1 MLKVALTGGI
11 GSGKSTVADFLD
23 ELGAYVID
31 SDQLA
36 RDVIERGTP
45 GYEAVLAAF
54 GDEILTDGDVDRAKL
69 AAIVFKDPTSRLK
82 LEGIIHPLV
91 RDAAEK
97 MVRNL
102 PPESIVINQIP
113 LLVETDGA
121 KRFDY
126 VVAVSADEEVRRAR
140 LIDRGMKDYE
150 ITKRLA
156 AQVNDA
162 EREKVAHYV
171 VTNNGTLDDLSRSVE
186 ALWRNELLPRSAKQC
201 GPART
206 WHCHVSG

>member
-36 RDVIERGTP
+36 RDVVERGTP

-54 GDEILTDGDVDRAKL
+54 GDGILANGEIDRAKL
-69 AAIVFKDPTSRLK
+69 AEIVFKDATARAT
-82 LEGIIHPLV
+82 LESIIHPLV

-97 MVRNL
+97 MVKSL
-102 PPESIVINQIP
+102 PADAVVINQIP

-121 KRFDY
+121 KRFDF
-126 VVAVSADEEVRRAR
+126 VITVSADEDIRRRR
-140 LIDRGMKDYE
+140 LIERGMKDYE

-162 EREKVAHYV
+162 ARESIAHSV
-171 VTNNGTLDDLSRSVE
+171 IRNNGSIDELRQVVE
-186 ALWRNELLPRSAKQC
+186 ELWRLELLPRSTEQ
-201 GPART
+201 
-206 WHCHVSG
+206 

>member
-11 GSGKSTVADFLD
+11 GSGKSTVAEYLE

-102 PPESIVINQIP
+102 PAESIVINQIP
-113 LLVETDGA
+113 LLVETGGA

-171 VTNNGTLDDLSRSVE
+171 VTNNGTIDDLSRSVE
-186 ALWRNELLPRSAKQC
+186 VLWRNELLPRSAKQ
-201 GPART
+201 
-206 WHCHVSG
+206 

>member
-36 RDVIERGTP
+36 RDVVERGTS

-54 GDEILTDGDVDRAKL
+54 GDGILTDGEIDRAKL
-69 AAIVFKDPTSRLK
+69 AEIVFKDATARAT
-82 LEGIIHPLV
+82 LESIIHPLV

-97 MVRNL
+97 MVKSL
-102 PPESIVINQIP
+102 PADAVVINQIP

-121 KRFDY
+121 KRFDF
-126 VVAVSADEEVRRAR
+126 VITVSADEDIRRRR
-140 LIDRGMKDYE
+140 LIERGMKEYE
-150 ITKRLA
+150 ITKRLS

-162 EREKVAHYV
+162 AREAIAHSV
-171 VTNNGTLDDLSRSVE
+171 IRNNGSIDELRQVVE
-186 ALWRNELLPRSAKQC
+186 ELWRLELLPRSAEQ
-201 GPART
+201 
-206 WHCHVSG
+206 

>member
-36 RDVIERGTP
+36 REVVERGTS

-54 GDEILTDGDVDRAKL
+54 GDGILTDGEIDRAKL
-69 AAIVFKDPTSRLK
+69 AEIVFKDATARAT
-82 LEGIIHPLV
+82 LESIIHPLV

-97 MVRNL
+97 MVKSL
-102 PPESIVINQIP
+102 PADAVVINQIP

-121 KRFDY
+121 KRFDF
-126 VVAVSADEEVRRAR
+126 VITVSADDDIRRRR
-140 LIDRGMKDYE
+140 LIERGMKDYE
-150 ITKRLA
+150 ITKRLS

-162 EREKVAHYV
+162 AREAIAHSV
-171 VTNNGTLDDLSRSVE
+171 IRNNGSIDELRQVVE
-186 ALWRNELLPRSAKQC
+186 ELWRLELLPRSAEQ
-201 GPART
+201 
-206 WHCHVSG
+206 

>member
-36 RDVIERGTP
+36 RDVVERGTP

-54 GDEILTDGDVDRAKL
+54 GDGILANGEIDRAKL
-69 AAIVFKDPTSRLK
+69 AEIVFKDATARAT
-82 LEGIIHPLV
+82 LESIIHPLV

-97 MVRNL
+97 MVKSL
-102 PPESIVINQIP
+102 PADAVLINQIP

-121 KRFDY
+121 KRFDF
-126 VVAVSADEEVRRAR
+126 VITVSADEDIRRRR
-140 LIDRGMKDYE
+140 LIERGMKDYE

-156 AQVNDA
+156 AQVNDGA
-162 EREKVAHYV
+162 REAIAHSV
-171 VTNNGTLDDLSRSVE
+171 IRNNGSIDELRQLVE
-186 ALWRNELLPRSAKQC
+186 ELWRLELLPRSTEQ
-201 GPART
+201 
-206 WHCHVSG
+206 

>member
-36 RDVIERGTP
+36 RDVVERGTP

-54 GDEILTDGDVDRAKL
+54 GDGILTDGEIDRAKL
-69 AAIVFKDPTSRLK
+69 AEIVFKDATARAT
-82 LEGIIHPLV
+82 LESIIHPLV

-97 MVRNL
+97 MVKSL
-102 PPESIVINQIP
+102 PSDAVVINQIP

-121 KRFDY
+121 KRFDF
-126 VVAVSADEEVRRAR
+126 VITVSADEDIRRRR
-140 LIDRGMKDYE
+140 LIERGMKDYE

-156 AQVNDA
+156 AQVNDGA
-162 EREKVAHYV
+162 REAIAHSV
-171 VTNNGTLDDLSRSVE
+171 IRNNGSIDELRQVVE
-186 ALWRNELLPRSAKQC
+186 ELWRLELLPRSTEQ
-201 GPART
+201 
-206 WHCHVSG
+206 

>member
-36 RDVIERGTP
+36 RDVVERGTP

-54 GDEILTDGDVDRAKL
+54 GDGILTDGEIDRAKL
-69 AAIVFKDPTSRLK
+69 AEIVFKDATARAT
-82 LEGIIHPLV
+82 LESIIHPLV

-97 MVRNL
+97 MVKSL
-102 PPESIVINQIP
+102 PADAVVINQIP

-121 KRFDY
+121 KRFDF
-126 VVAVSADEEVRRAR
+126 VITVSADEDIRRRR
-140 LIDRGMKDYE
+140 LIERGMKDYE

-162 EREKVAHYV
+162 AREAIAHSV
-171 VTNNGTLDDLSRSVE
+171 IRNNGSIDELRQVVE
-186 ALWRNELLPRSAKQC
+186 ELWRLELLPRSAEQ
-201 GPART
+201 
-206 WHCHVSG
+206 

>member
-36 RDVIERGTP
+36 RDVVERGTP

-54 GDEILTDGDVDRAKL
+54 GDGILTDGEIDRAKL
-69 AAIVFKDPTSRLK
+69 AEIVFKDAAARAT
-82 LEGIIHPLV
+82 LESIIHPLV

-97 MVRNL
+97 MVKSL
-102 PPESIVINQIP
+102 PADAVVINQIP

-121 KRFDY
+121 KRFDF
-126 VVAVSADEEVRRAR
+126 VITVSADEDIRRRR
-140 LIDRGMKDYE
+140 LIERGMKDYE

-162 EREKVAHYV
+162 AREAIAHSV
-171 VTNNGTLDDLSRSVE
+171 VRNNGSIDELHQVVE
-186 ALWRNELLPRSAKQC
+186 ELWRLELLPRSTEQ
-201 GPART
+201 
-206 WHCHVSG
+206 

>member
-11 GSGKSTVADFLD
+11 GSGKSTVAEFLD

-36 RDVIERGTP
+36 RDVVERGTP

-54 GDEILTDGDVDRAKL
+54 GDGILTDGEIDRAKL
-69 AAIVFKDPTSRLK
+69 AEIVFKDAAARAT
-82 LEGIIHPLV
+82 LESIIHPLV

-97 MVRNL
+97 MVKSL
-102 PPESIVINQIP
+102 PVDAVVINQIP

-121 KRFDY
+121 KRFDF
-126 VVAVSADEEVRRAR
+126 VITVSADEDIRRRR
-140 LIDRGMKDYE
+140 LIERGMKEYE
-150 ITKRLA
+150 ITKRLS

-162 EREKVAHYV
+162 AREAIAHSV
-171 VTNNGTLDDLSRSVE
+171 IRNNGSIDELRQVVE
-186 ALWRNELLPRSAKQC
+186 ELWRNELLPRSTQQ
-201 GPART
+201 
-206 WHCHVSG
+206 

>member
-36 RDVIERGTP
+36 RDVVERGTP

-54 GDEILTDGDVDRAKL
+54 GDGILTDGEIDRAKL
-69 AAIVFKDPTSRLK
+69 AEIVFKDAA
-82 LEGIIHPLV
+82 LESIIHPLV

-97 MVRNL
+97 MVKSL
-102 PPESIVINQIP
+102 PADAVVINQIP

-121 KRFDY
+121 KRFDF
-126 VVAVSADEEVRRAR
+126 VITVSADEDIRRRR
-140 LIDRGMKDYE
+140 LIERGMKEYE

-162 EREKVAHYV
+162 AREAIANSIIR
-171 VTNNGTLDDLSRSVE
+171 NNGSIDELRQVVE
-186 ALWRNELLPRSAKQC
+186 ELWRLELLPRSTEQ
-201 GPART
+201 
-206 WHCHVSG
+206 

>member
-11 GSGKSTVADFLD
+11 GSGKSTVSEILE

-36 RDVIERGTP
+36 RDVIERGSP
-45 GYEAVLAAF
+45 GYESVLASF
-54 GDEILTDGDVDRAKL
+54 GDEILVDGEIDRNKL
-69 AAIVFKDPTSRLK
+69 GSIVFKDPASRLK
-82 LEGIIHPLV
+82 LESIIHPLV

-97 MVRNL
+97 LARNL
-102 PPESIVINQIP
+102 PAGSVVINQIP

-126 VVAVSADEEVRRAR
+126 VITVSADEELRRSR
-140 LIDRGMKDYE
+140 LIERGMKDYE
-150 ITKRLA
+150 ITHRLA

-162 EREKVAHYV
+162 ARENVASFV
-171 VTNNGTLDDLSRSVE
+171 LTNNGTIDDLRRDVE
-186 ALWRNELLPRSAKQC
+186 ALWRNELLPRSTK
-201 GPART
+201 P
-206 WHCHVSG
+206 

>member
-36 RDVIERGTP
+36 RDVVERGTP

-54 GDEILTDGDVDRAKL
+54 GDGILTDGEIDRAKL
-69 AAIVFKDPTSRLK
+69 AEIVFKDAAARAT
-82 LEGIIHPLV
+82 LESIIHPLV

-97 MVRNL
+97 MVKSL
-102 PPESIVINQIP
+102 PADAVVINQIP

-121 KRFDY
+121 KRFDF
-126 VVAVSADEEVRRAR
+126 VITVSADEDIRRRR
-140 LIDRGMKDYE
+140 LIERGMKDYE

-162 EREKVAHYV
+162 ARETIAHSV
-171 VTNNGTLDDLSRSVE
+171 VRNNGSIDELHQVVE
-186 ALWRNELLPRSAKQC
+186 ELWRLELLPRSTEQ
-201 GPART
+201 
-206 WHCHVSG
+206 

>member
-11 GSGKSTVADFLD
+11 GSGKSTVAEFLD

-36 RDVIERGTP
+36 REVVERGTP

-54 GDEILTDGDVDRAKL
+54 GDGILTDGEIDRAKL
-69 AAIVFKDPTSRLK
+69 AEIVFKDAAARAT
-82 LEGIIHPLV
+82 LESIVHPLV

-97 MVRNL
+97 MVKSL
-102 PPESIVINQIP
+102 PADAVVINQIP

-121 KRFDY
+121 KRFDF
-126 VVAVSADEEVRRAR
+126 VITVSADEDIRRRR
-140 LIDRGMKDYE
+140 LIERGMKDYE

-162 EREKVAHYV
+162 AREAIAHSV
-171 VTNNGTLDDLSRSVE
+171 IRNNGSIDELRHVVE
-186 ALWRNELLPRSAKQC
+186 ELWRLELLPRSTEQ
-201 GPART
+201 
-206 WHCHVSG
+206 

>member
-11 GSGKSTVADFLD
+11 GSGKSTVAEFLD

-36 RDVIERGTP
+36 RDVVERGTP

-54 GDEILTDGDVDRAKL
+54 GDEILTDGEIDRAKL
-69 AAIVFKDPTSRLK
+69 AEIVFKDSIARAT
-82 LEGIIHPLV
+82 LESIIHPLV

-97 MVRNL
+97 MVKSL
-102 PPESIVINQIP
+102 PSDAVVINQIP

-121 KRFDY
+121 KRFDF
-126 VVAVSADEEVRRAR
+126 VITVSADEDVRRRR
-140 LIDRGMKDYE
+140 LVERGMKDYE

-162 EREKVAHYV
+162 AREAIAH
-171 VTNNGTLDDLSRSVE
+171 SVIRNSGSIAE
-186 ALWRNELLPRSAKQC
+186 LRQAVESIWRNELLPRSTEQ
-201 GPART
+201 
-206 WHCHVSG
+206 

>member
-36 RDVIERGTP
+36 RDVVERGTP

-54 GDEILTDGDVDRAKL
+54 GDGILADGEIDRAKL
-69 AAIVFKDPTSRLK
+69 AEIVFKDATARAK
-82 LEGIIHPLV
+82 LESIIHPLV

-97 MVRNL
+97 MMKSL
-102 PPESIVINQIP
+102 PADAVVINQIP

-121 KRFDY
+121 KRFDF
-126 VVAVSADEEVRRAR
+126 VITVSADEDIRRGR
-140 LIDRGMKDYE
+140 LIERGMKDYE

-162 EREKVAHYV
+162 AREAIAHSV
-171 VTNNGTLDDLSRSVE
+171 IRNNGSIDELRHVVE
-186 ALWRNELLPRSAKQC
+186 ELWRLELLPRSTEQ
-201 GPART
+201 
-206 WHCHVSG
+206 

>member
-36 RDVIERGTP
+36 RDVVERGTP

-54 GDEILTDGDVDRAKL
+54 GDGILANGEIDRAKL
-69 AAIVFKDPTSRLK
+69 AEIVFKDATARAT
-82 LEGIIHPLV
+82 LESIIHPLV

-97 MVRNL
+97 MVKSL
-102 PPESIVINQIP
+102 PADAVVINQIP
-113 LLVETDGA
+113 LLVETDGV
-121 KRFDY
+121 KRFDF
-126 VVAVSADEEVRRAR
+126 VITVSADEDIRRRR
-140 LIDRGMKDYE
+140 LIERGMKDYE

-156 AQVNDA
+156 AQVNDGA
-162 EREKVAHYV
+162 REAIAHSV
-171 VTNNGTLDDLSRSVE
+171 IRNNGSIDELRHVVE
-186 ALWRNELLPRSAKQC
+186 ELWRLELLPRSTEQ
-201 GPART
+201 
-206 WHCHVSG
+206 

>member
-36 RDVIERGTP
+36 RDVVERGTP

-54 GDEILTDGDVDRAKL
+54 GDGILANGEIDRAKL
-69 AAIVFKDPTSRLK
+69 AEIVFKDATARAT
-82 LEGIIHPLV
+82 LESIIHPLV

-97 MVRNL
+97 MVKSL
-102 PPESIVINQIP
+102 PADAVVINQIP

-121 KRFDY
+121 KRFDF
-126 VVAVSADEEVRRAR
+126 VITVSADEDIRRRR
-140 LIDRGMKDYE
+140 LIERGMKDYE

-156 AQVNDA
+156 AQVNDGA
-162 EREKVAHYV
+162 REAIAHSV
-171 VTNNGTLDDLSRSVE
+171 IRNNGSIDELRHLVE
-186 ALWRNELLPRSAKQC
+186 ELWRLELLPRSTEQ
-201 GPART
+201 
-206 WHCHVSG
+206 

>member
-36 RDVIERGTP
+36 RDVVERGTP

-54 GDEILTDGDVDRAKL
+54 GDGILANGEIDRAKL
-69 AAIVFKDPTSRLK
+69 AEIVFRDATARAT
-82 LEGIIHPLV
+82 LESIIHPLV

-97 MVRNL
+97 MVKSL
-102 PPESIVINQIP
+102 PADAVVINQIP

-121 KRFDY
+121 KRFDF
-126 VVAVSADEEVRRAR
+126 VITVSADEDIRRRR
-140 LIDRGMKDYE
+140 LIERGMKDYE

-156 AQVNDA
+156 AQVNDGA
-162 EREKVAHYV
+162 REAIAHSV
-171 VTNNGTLDDLSRSVE
+171 IRNNGSIDELRQVVE
-186 ALWRNELLPRSAKQC
+186 ELWRLELLPRSTEQ
-201 GPART
+201 
-206 WHCHVSG
+206 

>member
-11 GSGKSTVADFLD
+11 GSGKSTVAEFLD

-36 RDVIERGTP
+36 RDVVERGTP

-54 GDEILTDGDVDRAKL
+54 GDGILTDGEIDRAKL
-69 AAIVFKDPTSRLK
+69 AEIVFKDAAARAT
-82 LEGIIHPLV
+82 LESIVHPLV

-97 MVRNL
+97 MVKSL
-102 PPESIVINQIP
+102 PADAVVINQIP

-121 KRFDY
+121 KRFDF
-126 VVAVSADEEVRRAR
+126 VITVSADEDIRRRR
-140 LIDRGMKDYE
+140 LIERGMKDYE

-162 EREKVAHYV
+162 AREAIAHSV
-171 VTNNGTLDDLSRSVE
+171 IRNNGSIDELRHVVE
-186 ALWRNELLPRSAKQC
+186 ELWRLELLPRSTEQ
-201 GPART
+201 
-206 WHCHVSG
+206 

>member
-11 GSGKSTVADFLD
+11 GSGKSTVAEYLE

-102 PPESIVINQIP
+102 PPESVVINQIP

-186 ALWRNELLPRSAKQC
+186 VLWRNELFPRSAKQ
-201 GPART
+201 
-206 WHCHVSG
+206 

>member
-11 GSGKSTVADFLD
+11 GSGKSTVAEYLE

-171 VTNNGTLDDLSRSVE
+171 VTNNGALDDLSRSVE
-186 ALWRNELLPRSAKQC
+186 VLWRNELLPRSAKQ
-201 GPART
+201 
-206 WHCHVSG
+206 

>member
-11 GSGKSTVADFLD
+11 GSGKSTVAEFLD

-36 RDVIERGTP
+36 REVVERGTP

-54 GDEILTDGDVDRAKL
+54 GDGILANGEIDRAKL
-69 AAIVFKDPTSRLK
+69 AEIVFKDATARAT
-82 LEGIIHPLV
+82 LESIIHPLV

-97 MVRNL
+97 MVKSL
-102 PPESIVINQIP
+102 PADAVVINQIP

-121 KRFDY
+121 KRFDF
-126 VVAVSADEEVRRAR
+126 VIAVSADEDIRRRR
-140 LIDRGMKDYE
+140 LIERGMKDYE

-156 AQVNDA
+156 AQVNDGA
-162 EREKVAHYV
+162 REAIAHSVIRNNSSIDELRQV
-171 VTNNGTLDDLSRSVE
+171 VE
-186 ALWRNELLPRSAKQC
+186 ELWRNELLPRS
-201 GPART
+201 T
-206 WHCHVSG
+206 E

>member
-36 RDVIERGTP
+36 RDVVERGTP

-54 GDEILTDGDVDRAKL
+54 GDGILTDGEIDRAKL
-69 AAIVFKDPTSRLK
+69 AEIVFK
-82 LEGIIHPLV
+82 LESIIHPLV

-97 MVRNL
+97 MVKSL
-102 PPESIVINQIP
+102 PADAVVINQIP

-121 KRFDY
+121 KRFDF
-126 VVAVSADEEVRRAR
+126 VITVSADEDIRRRR
-140 LIDRGMKDYE
+140 LIERGMKEYE

-162 EREKVAHYV
+162 AREAIANSIIR
-171 VTNNGTLDDLSRSVE
+171 NNGSIDELRQVVE
-186 ALWRNELLPRSAKQC
+186 ELWRLELLPRSTEQ
-201 GPART
+201 
-206 WHCHVSG
+206 

>member
-36 RDVIERGTP
+36 RDVVERGTP

-54 GDEILTDGDVDRAKL
+54 GDGILTDGEIDRAKL
-69 AAIVFKDPTSRLK
+69 AEIVFKDAAARAT
-82 LEGIIHPLV
+82 LESIIHPLV

-97 MVRNL
+97 MVKSL
-102 PPESIVINQIP
+102 PADAVVINQIP

-121 KRFDY
+121 KRFDF
-126 VVAVSADEEVRRAR
+126 VITVSADEGVRRRR
-140 LIDRGMKDYE
+140 LIERGMKDYE

-162 EREKVAHYV
+162 ARETIAHSIIR
-171 VTNNGTLDDLSRSVE
+171 NNGSIDELRQVVE
-186 ALWRNELLPRSAKQC
+186 ELWRLELLPRSTEQ
-201 GPART
+201 
-206 WHCHVSG
+206 

>member
-11 GSGKSTVADFLD
+11 GSGKSTVAEYLE

-171 VTNNGTLDDLSRSVE
+171 VNNIGTLDDLSRSVE
-186 ALWRNELLPRSAKQC
+186 VLWRNELLPRSAKQ
-201 GPART
+201 
-206 WHCHVSG
+206 

>member
-36 RDVIERGTP
+36 REVVERGSS

-54 GDEILTDGDVDRAKL
+54 GDGILTDGEIDRAKL
-69 AAIVFKDPTSRLK
+69 AEIVFKDATARAT
-82 LEGIIHPLV
+82 LESIIHPLV

-97 MVRNL
+97 MVKSL
-102 PPESIVINQIP
+102 PADAVVINQIP

-121 KRFDY
+121 KRFDF
-126 VVAVSADEEVRRAR
+126 VITVSADEDIRRRR
-140 LIDRGMKDYE
+140 LIERGMKDYE
-150 ITKRLA
+150 ITKRLS

-162 EREKVAHYV
+162 AREAIAHSV
-171 VTNNGTLDDLSRSVE
+171 IRNNGSIDELRQVVE
-186 ALWRNELLPRSAKQC
+186 ELWRLELLPRSAEQ
-201 GPART
+201 
-206 WHCHVSG
+206 

>member
-36 RDVIERGTP
+36 RDVVERGTP

-54 GDEILTDGDVDRAKL
+54 GDGILTDGEIDRAKL
-69 AAIVFKDPTSRLK
+69 AEIVFKDAAARAT
-82 LEGIIHPLV
+82 LESIIHPLV

-97 MVRNL
+97 MVKSL
-102 PPESIVINQIP
+102 PADAVVINQIP

-121 KRFDY
+121 KRFDF
-126 VVAVSADEEVRRAR
+126 VITVSADEGVRRRR
-140 LIDRGMKDYE
+140 LIERGMKDYE

-162 EREKVAHYV
+162 ARETIAHSV
-171 VTNNGTLDDLSRSVE
+171 VRNNGSIDELHQVVE
-186 ALWRNELLPRSAKQC
+186 ELWRLELLPRSTEQ
-201 GPART
+201 
-206 WHCHVSG
+206 